1 MPRHIGEWVKDIWA
15 ICLVVAEPARKH
27 SECLRVQ
34 ALVLGLR

>member
-27 SECLRVQ
+27 SECLCVQ